1 MGGPPLCLSY
11 PYTLSFRIQNMRMID
26 GKPEY
31 KNGLVR
37 KQGLGLGLDRWRPQ
51 EGIEGSRD
59 PEAWF

>member
-1 MGGPPLCLSY
+1 MGGPSLCLSY

-37 KQGLGLGLDRWRPQ
+37 KQGWGLGLEDGRPW
-51 EGIEGSRD
+51 EGSKGS
-59 PEAWF
+59 WV